1 MPVLNV
7 SPEVL
12 QLGVPAL
19 GLLFADVDQRDA
31 TAIDDVVAASLA
43 EVAGRGVDDDPALR
57 GYRELH
63 ARVGARARDV
73 ASPEALR
80 RIAAKRGTIPRVG
93 PIVDI
98 YNAVSLRTGV
108 AFGAH
113 DAAAV
118 EGQVSLR
125 LLDGGESFT
134 PLGADAPVAVRP
146 GEYAYVDA
154 ADDVLCR
161 LEVRQGDKTKVLS
174 STTACL
180 VIAQGNPELG
190 AEAVR
195 LAASEVAAL
204 LARHTGA
211 RLVARD
217 AVSCASGD
225 SARRIW
231 QRRPAA

>member
-7 SPEVL
+7 SPEVRR
-12 QLGVPAL
+12 LGVPAV
-19 GLLFADVDQRDA
+19 GLLFSDVDQRDA
-31 TAIDDVVAASLA
+31 PALDDVMRDALAA
-43 EVAGRGVDDDPALR
+43 VDGREPDDDPALR

-63 ARVGARARDV
+63 ALVGARARDV

-80 RIAAKRGTIPRVG
+80 RIAAKRGALPAIA

-113 DAAAV
+113 DAAAI

-125 LLDGGESFT
+125 LLDGDESFT
-134 PLGADAPVAVRP
+134 PLGGDGPSAVRA

-154 ADDVLCR
+154 ARDVLCR
-161 LEVRQGDKTKVLS
+161 LEVRQGDKTKVRA
-174 STTACL
+174 TTSECL
-180 VIAQGNPELG
+180 LIAQGNPAVP
-190 AEAVR
+190 AEAVER
-195 LAASEVAAL
+195 AASEVAEL

-211 RLVARD
+211 QLVARD
-217 AVSCASGD
+217 AA
-225 SARRIW
+225 
-231 QRRPAA
+231 